1 MKKFFNWCKR
11 YISVLT
17 IVVLLLVVYVLLGQ
31 ENSMFRLMEY
41 SRTIDSLNVEIANA
55 RDSLEK
61 YDRLNSQ
68 LQTNPELME
77 RVVREQYNMVREGE
91 DVYVFK

>member
-1 MKKFFNWCKR
+1 MKKFFGWCKR
-11 YISVLT
+11 YISVMT
-17 IVVLLLVVYVLLGQ
+17 IVVVLLVVYVLLGQ
-31 ENSMFRLMEY
+31 ENSMFKLVEY

-55 RDSLEK
+55 KDSLEK
-61 YDRLNSQ
+61 YERLNSQ
-68 LQTNPELME
+68 LSTDPELME

>member
-1 MKKFFNWCKR
+1 MKKFYNWCKR

>member
-1 MKKFFNWCKR
+1 MKNFFNWCKR
-11 YISVLT
+11 YISALT

>member
-1 MKKFFNWCKR
+1 M
-11 YISVLT
+11 LT